1 MNPERLITSANWV
14 RNELL
19 VRLAHRIRDFQ
30 QLPFIVGTNPHIEYV
45 YRLYWGAFETMRQF
59 PPIQTESDN
68 DAFCDLLRG
77 LLEDGLLVLP
87 KLARGLSESVAY
99 YPPDQN
105 DLDLFLNRML
115 RSRISRRVLAEQHLA
130 LTEACEH
137 QWDSTLGYGDG
148 YVGIIFVHCSAQEI
162 VKRAKLL
169 VYQHIQKY
177 HYQQQNQPLHAPNIE
192 VSIHPNSRDSENEI
206 LFAYIPEQLEHIL
219 YELLDN
225 AVRFTMKRYPN
236 ANYPPIKVTVSAN
249 DSDVYFRISDQGGGM
264 TKDRYER
271 LWSYQARART
281 GDFDEIKEVEK
292 LPTTVDGRA
301 NQVLQMGHR
310 HLGIGLTMSRIYA
323 EYWGGELQ
331 IITMDGYGT
340 DVYVRIPRLGT
351 SIENLGIDY
360 QTHPVFQDDQHQKLL
375 LKKKDSK
382 HAVKG
387 SHKKQGIRLQSKPDE
402 NLAATKQKELLDTS
416 LTSKSFSGSSWSES
430 HMIRS

>member
-1 MNPERLITSANWV
+1 
-14 RNELL
+14 
-19 VRLAHRIRDFQ
+19 
-30 QLPFIVGTNPHIEYV
+30 
-45 YRLYWGAFETMRQF
+45 
-59 PPIQTESDN
+59 
-68 DAFCDLLRG
+68 
-77 LLEDGLLVLP
+77 
-87 KLARGLSESVAY
+87 
-99 YPPDQN
+99 
-105 DLDLFLNRML
+105 
-115 RSRISRRVLAEQHLA
+115 
-130 LTEACEH
+130 
-137 QWDSTLGYGDG
+137 
-148 YVGIIFVHCSAQEI
+148 
-162 VKRAKLL
+162 
-169 VYQHIQKY
+169 
-177 HYQQQNQPLHAPNIE
+177 
-192 VSIHPNSRDSENEI
+192 
-206 LFAYIPEQLEHIL
+206 
-219 YELLDN
+219 
-225 AVRFTMKRYPN
+225 MKRYPN

-351 SIENLGIDY
+351 NIENLGIDY

-402 NLAATKQKELLDTS
+402 NLVATKQKELLDTS